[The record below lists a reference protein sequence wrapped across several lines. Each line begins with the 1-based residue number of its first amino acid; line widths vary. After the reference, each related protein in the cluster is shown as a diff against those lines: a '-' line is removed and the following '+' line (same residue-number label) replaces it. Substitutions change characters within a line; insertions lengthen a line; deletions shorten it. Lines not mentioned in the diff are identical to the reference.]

1 MRFCRINMTVE
12 EVGWRV
18 GYGGSGYFVRTF
30 RRAHGAIPHLA
41 GDAPAARSKLKGGS
55 GGGWIAPGAVG
66 DVP

>member
-55 GGGWIAPGAVG
+55 G
-66 DVP
+66 